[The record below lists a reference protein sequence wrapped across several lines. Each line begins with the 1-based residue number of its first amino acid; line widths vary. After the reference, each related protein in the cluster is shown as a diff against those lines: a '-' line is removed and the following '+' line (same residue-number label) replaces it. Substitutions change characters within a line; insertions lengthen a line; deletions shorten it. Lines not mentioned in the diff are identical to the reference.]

1 MQAFY
6 FMKTL
11 HLQVVENKVV
21 TLYSEQKELF
31 EKLTESSDSNPLF
44 VERFRREIISFFNK
58 QDIKYTIHRKERFP
72 YTLGDVRQCLDDYKN
87 GRYVTNFEF
96 INEMEKIINNK
107 EI

>member
-1 MQAFY
+1 
-6 FMKTL
+6 MKTL

-44 VERFRREIISFFNK
+44 VERFRREIIPFFNK
-58 QDIKYTIHRKERFP
+58 HEIDYTIHREGRFP
-72 YTLGDVRQCLDDYKN
+72 YILGDVRQCLDDFKN
-87 GRYVTNFEF
+87 GKYVTNFEL
-96 INEMEKIINNK
+96 INDLEKIINNK